1 MERTPNS
8 VPYFVHEQMM
18 ARMERI
24 NKRLF
29 IFCIVCLIALI
40 GTNAYW
46 VYYENSFE
54 DVVTVMQDTP
64 DGNNNYIGHDGDIT
78 NGTADHN

>member
-1 MERTPNS
+1 MDNVN
-8 VPYFVHEQMM
+8 VPYYLYEQAM

-29 IFCIVCLIALI
+29 IFCVVILLALI

-46 VYYENSFE
+46 IYYESSFE
-54 DVVTVMQDTP
+54 DTVTVLQRSPGGD
-64 DGNNNYIGHDGDIT
+64 NNYIGHDGDIT
-78 NGTADHN
+78 NGTADSN